1 MDTFYTLLPL
11 ILIILIMYFLLI
23 RPQKKRE
30 KQVNAM
36 RARIKAGDEIVT
48 IGGIYGVIVKAKEDK
63 LILQVGAD
71 KTRLEIARWAV
82 SKLTS
87 DEPVAPRAKKS
98 QESDEDTTPP
108 KSRPKRLEKTP
119 SAKEEKDKAGGKKVS
134 DEAAPASESSE
145 ENRENE

>member
-36 RARIKAGDEIVT
+36 RSRIKAGDEIVT

-87 DEPVAPRAKKS
+87 EEDIPPRPKKA
-98 QESDEDTTPP
+98 QENDEDKTPP
-108 KSRPKRLEKTP
+108 KSRPRRLEKTP
-119 SAKEEKDKAGGKKVS
+119 SKEKDIVNEAKVNETAASAAGSSENSKEE
-134 DEAAPASESSE
+134 E
-145 ENRENE
+145 